1 MVNYVDVYTTNSLA
15 LNAQAC
21 IIRVLTNLERRIT
34 MNKTNKVIQD
44 FIGERSL
51 QELTHEELCDLVA
64 NLAQVIA
71 QEGEEL

>member
-1 MVNYVDVYTTNSLA
+1 
-15 LNAQAC
+15 
-21 IIRVLTNLERRIT
+21 